1 VALLVGVVFVMCRVS
16 RGMLPRGGSC
26 SAVLSAACHAPGV
39 NGRDGR
45 EPVLWGEVESMRIG
59 GGGRCSFVNHGAV
72 KPKKGRLYA

>member
-1 VALLVGVVFVMCRVS
+1 VMCRVS

-26 SAVLSAACHAPGV
+26 SAVLSAACHARGV
-39 NGRDGR
+39 DGR

-59 GGGRCSFVNHGAV
+59 PVGRCSFVNHGAV